1 MNIFFKAKHT
11 KLVLK
16 CYPKS
21 QTSEHKPNSS
31 ELSYL
36 CYYGFTKPDK
46 LPKVGLFLERK
57 LSKDVYRRK
66 QGDIIISLYICKAL
80 IERCHKDLNL
90 YAANVVNI
98 LNSVL
103 RSGDVEAIEHSID
116 CFTSFISHHNG
127 SILSSDEN
135 YAKQFNI
142 LITSFVDFAMAQSG
156 PKMTRYRLV
165 GMQAAQ
171 AITSCEAIQSSNLR
185 YLTAKIIP
193 GILHNLQHKSEKF
206 LLHLQSKTEIFHEKE
221 NIHTNPISHI
231 NHTINEYD
239 SSNDELNEILA
250 LENLKRIYEVND
262 GAHIRNATLALI
274 SHIKNLTKNKSIIN
288 WAVTLITIITKWT
301 HVQYRYIILIIAV
314 EILESLSDKDIPS
327 KEYFLLTSLIHALL
341 SSNVNLIGL
350 SVMDIIHALTG
361 KIIGQIKELDTPD
374 TAKLS
379 KIILSKRSYLFE
391 ENTIEKLKFD
401 SEQREFFISELIH
414 CLGALATHIYYRDQI
429 TDMIASFLS
438 CLRPLSSSPSTS
450 ANEVRIGKLLALAA
464 VKEIFVIV
472 NLKCNQSGIS
482 RSRVSLDIWNYTA
495 IVLKDN
501 DPILRLEYISVL
513 TTFLNIEFNSPN
525 EESLYDFDTSKMS
538 SNYLQSLHSHIY
550 IYSLLTNNTE
560 TDYQAIQ
567 YLLFVLTEKFGFKET
582 IKLIPVML
590 HLQQSIDEENIPL
603 SQQQKSTILSIII
616 WYMIIVSKKINNQ
629 KLFEKV
635 NEEMNKRKLDKSW
648 PDFITL
654 HPSFVP
660 SSICS
665 PQPLSKTIAPS
676 KPFLNKKEIVDILI
690 IHTPE
695 FPEDAKKYLIEAW
708 TPESSLT
715 LEDISHPDFFVK
727 ADSTSYEKHSSSN
740 SLSQTSNQEE
750 ILLNDMHSSII
761 KVESLRRTL
770 TEPHIN
776 NIKKSYNISNIKLDN
791 FNLLSDK
798 LTYEDIKKLS
808 QNNMSKEIDMNTLL
822 SNIKLEEPLTPRK
835 QSKISSLAPYA

>member
-1 MNIFFKAKHT
+1 M
-11 KLVLK
+11 
-16 CYPKS
+16 
-21 QTSEHKPNSS
+21 
-31 ELSYL
+31 
-36 CYYGFTKPDK
+36 
-46 LPKVGLFLERK
+46 
-57 LSKDVYRRK
+57 
-66 QGDIIISLYICKAL
+66 YIVENKAL

-103 RSGDVEAIEHSID
+103 RSGDVEAIEHSIG

-127 SILSSDEN
+127 LILSSDEN

-193 GILHNLQHKSEKF
+193 ENFHKKETDTNL
-206 LLHLQSKTEIFHEKE
+206 L
-221 NIHTNPISHI
+221 SHI
-231 NHTINEYD
+231 NRSTSEHDLLT
-239 SSNDELNEILA
+239 DELNEILA

-262 GAHIRNATLALI
+262 GVHIRNATQALI
-274 SHIKNLTKNKSIIN
+274 SHIKNLAKNKSIIN

-314 EILESLSDKDIPS
+314 EILESLSDKNIPS

-379 KIILSKRSYLFE
+379 KIILSERSYLE
-391 ENTIEKLKFD
+391 ENNIETLEFN

-429 TDMIASFLS
+429 TDMAASFLS
-438 CLRPLSSSPSTS
+438 CLRPLSNTPSAF
-450 ANEVRIGKLLALAA
+450 ANEVRIGKLLALAV

-495 IVLKDN
+495 MVLKDD

-513 TTFLNIEFNSPN
+513 TTFLNVEFNSPD
-525 EESLYDFDTSKMS
+525 EESNNFDITKASF
-538 SNYLQSLHSHIY
+538 SNFLHSLHSYIY
-550 IYSLLTNNTE
+550 IYFLLINNTE

-567 YLLFVLTEKFGFKET
+567 YLLFVLTEKFGPKEA
-582 IKLIPVML
+582 IKLIPIML
-590 HLQQSIDEENIPL
+590 RLQQSIDEENIPL
-603 SQQQKSTILSIII
+603 SLQQKSTILSIII

-629 KLFEKV
+629 KLFERV

-665 PQPLSKTIAPS
+665 PQPLSKTISPS
-676 KPFLNKKEIVDILI
+676 KPFLNKEEIINILFV
-690 IHTPE
+690 HTPK
-695 FPEDAKKYLIEAW
+695 FPESAKKYLMETW
-708 TPESSLT
+708 TLESSLI
-715 LEDISHPDFFVK
+715 LEDISRPDFPIGI
-727 ADSTSYEKHSSSN
+727 DSTNYIKQSSSN
-740 SLSQTSNQEE
+740 SLSQITPNQGE
-750 ILLNDMHSSII
+750 IPLNNTHSTI
-761 KVESLRRTL
+761 KIDSLKHEL
-770 TEPHIN
+770 TESYIN
-776 NIKKSYNISNIKLDN
+776 NIKKSYNVSNIKLN
-791 FNLLSDK
+791 KFNLSLDK
-798 LTYEDIKKLS
+798 LTHKDTKKS
-808 QNNMSKEIDMNTLL
+808 NQSTIQKEIDMIKLL
-822 SNIKLEEPLTPRK
+822 NDIRLEEPLNLKNYKLST
-835 QSKISSLAPYA
+835 SAPYA